1 MDYRNI
7 YQVILDILESKND
20 SKFSNVLKDMKVA
33 SPDGSKAANNKLIH
47 DLFLST
53 GKDIVESEF
62 GYSTVAKFIKDES
75 ISYPELND
83 LIIDKS
89 DYINRCLDKESST
102 AYYLLYWTF
111 KMFSMLYKPDRYL
124 DELVTTFKPILDD
137 HGKEIMNPWLYHFM
151 DGYRTYF
158 FKEFEKGPAA
168 NNDGYNYAASWLF
181 GASHMTQ
188 TIMLRFGLSY
198 WKSVYPHF
206 EWFSPRND
214 DKFEVNPNFLAKTL
228 AYKDGKEI
236 KEFLPIFISFGH
248 QITFNYKN
256 HLYSIKFLYSD
267 VDQDDIVLMMD
278 GKEYKRFD
286 FLDDFIKDKSIDG
299 HGIMDV
305 FDECLNVTIEIK

>member
-62 GYSTVAKFIKDES
+62 GYSTVVKFIKDES

-111 KMFSMLYKPDRYL
+111 
-124 DELVTTFKPILDD
+124 
-137 HGKEIMNPWLYHFM
+137 
-151 DGYRTYF
+151 
-158 FKEFEKGPAA
+158 
-168 NNDGYNYAASWLF
+168 
-181 GASHMTQ
+181 
-188 TIMLRFGLSY
+188 
-198 WKSVYPHF
+198 
-206 EWFSPRND
+206 
-214 DKFEVNPNFLAKTL
+214 
-228 AYKDGKEI
+228 
-236 KEFLPIFISFGH
+236 
-248 QITFNYKN
+248 
-256 HLYSIKFLYSD
+256 
-267 VDQDDIVLMMD
+267 
-278 GKEYKRFD
+278 
-286 FLDDFIKDKSIDG
+286 
-299 HGIMDV
+299 
-305 FDECLNVTIEIK
+305 